1 MRNLFIL
8 AALVVMAGC
17 PTPTPAPP
25 VPTEVV
31 PVADSLPPENT
42 STTETTAPVFADPTA
57 PPQVSIAPTTPATT
71 VVPTK

>member
-25 VPTEVV
+25 APPVPTEVV

-42 STTETTAPVFADPTA
+42 STTAPVFADPAA

>member
-42 STTETTAPVFADPTA
+42 STTAPVFADPAA